1 MVPRLVERGKHEIK
15 EKGVKVMKCKI
26 CGQYCSS
33 MWLGYRHIW
42 SRHNDIA
49 ERFLLSWMELYEG
62 E

>member
-1 MVPRLVERGKHEIK
+1 
-15 EKGVKVMKCKI
+15 
-26 CGQYCSS
+26 